1 MNFRLFA
8 MSAAIVLCGSAA
20 FAGPEDDLLKAYGE
34 CAAIRDDPARLACFD
49 SVSGRAKEAVVRPAE
64 QAPSVSTAAPVAPPA
79 PPIVATP
86 APTPPVAA
94 AAPTPAP
101 AEEESWFGRNVGSI
115 FGTAPEQQTT
125 PEKFG
130 ADQLPPPETPAA
142 SQPEPLDSIS
152 ANVTDLAFT
161 PFGKFI
167 VFLDNG
173 QIWRQLQG
181 DADRAHFKKDPKDNK
196 VTISRGS
203 LGSYNLTINDS
214 SKVFKVTRV
223 K

>member
-1 MNFRLFA
+1 MKFRLFA
-8 MSAAIVLCGSAA
+8 MSAAIVLSGGVAL
-20 FAGPEDDLLKAYGE
+20 AGPEGDLLKAYGE

-49 SVSGRAKEAVVRPAE
+49 SVSGRAKEAIAPPAE
-64 QAPSVSTAAPVAPPA
+64 QAPSVSTAAPAAPPA
-79 PPIVATP
+79 PPVATS
-86 APTPPVAA
+86 PPI
-94 AAPTPAP
+94 AAPAPAP

-130 ADQLPPPETPAA
+130 ADQLPPPET
-142 SQPEPLDSIS
+142 SQATTPEPLDSIS

-173 QIWRQLQG
+173 QIWRQLEG

-196 VTISRGS
+196 VTISRGA

>member
-1 MNFRLFA
+1 MNIRLFA
-8 MSAAIVLCGSAA
+8 MSAAIVLCGGAA
-20 FAGPEDDLLKAYGE
+20 FAEPEDDLLKAYGE
-34 CAAIRDDPARLACFD
+34 CADIRDDPARLACFD
-49 SVSGRAKEAVVRPAE
+49 SVSGRAKEAVAPPAE
-64 QAPSVSTAAPVAPPA
+64 QAPSVSTAAPAAPPVAAA
-79 PPIVATP
+79 PA
-86 APTPPVAA
+86 PPVAA

-130 ADQLPPPETPAA
+130 ADQLPPPQTPQATA
-142 SQPEPLDSIS
+142 PEALDSIS

-173 QIWRQLQG
+173 QIWRQLEG
-181 DADRAHFKKDPKDNK
+181 DADRAHFKKDPKDNRI
-196 VTISRGS
+196 TISRGA

-214 SKVFKVTRV
+214 SKVFKVIRV